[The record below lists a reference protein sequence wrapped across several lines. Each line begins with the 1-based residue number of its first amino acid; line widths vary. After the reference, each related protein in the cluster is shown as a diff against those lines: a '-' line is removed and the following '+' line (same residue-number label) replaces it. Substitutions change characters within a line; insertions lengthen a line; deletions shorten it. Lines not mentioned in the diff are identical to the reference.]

1 MSINSRKL
9 DSFGL
14 ASLCL
19 FSIISGYNQVVMKVV
34 NDGLQPV
41 FCAGIRSLLAAVL
54 VFVWLHCTK
63 KTIKIERALIPS
75 AIFYGVIFGLEFMF
89 LFIAL
94 DLTSV
99 IRVTIIFYTMPVW
112 LALMNHFF
120 LPNDKLTFLKT
131 TGLTIAIIGLI
142 ISVTSSKSSPGNE
155 ASLLGDLFALAGA
168 TGWAFFAFYSKN
180 SKLSSK
186 PADTLIF
193 YAFAVSAPM
202 LIICSIF
209 YGPFIRELKTIHF
222 LGFSFQVLYASA
234 GFGFWVWL
242 FKRYSGTTVAS
253 FSFLT
258 PVLGI
263 FFGWLILSEE
273 LSVELFIAGF
283 LVTLGIYLVTRS
295 ESPSDSKFP

>member
-1 MSINSRKL
+1 
-9 DSFGL
+9 
-14 ASLCL
+14 
-19 FSIISGYNQVVMKVV
+19 
-34 NDGLQPV
+34 
-41 FCAGIRSLLAAVL
+41 
-54 VFVWLHCTK
+54 
-63 KTIKIERALIPS
+63 
-75 AIFYGVIFGLEFMF
+75 MF

-120 LPNDKLTFLKT
+120 LPNDKLTFFKT
-131 TGLTIAIIGLI
+131 SGLAVAIIGLI
-142 ISVTSSKSSPGNE
+142 ISVTSSNSSKGNE
-155 ASLLGDLFALAGA
+155 ASLLGDLFALGGA
-168 TGWAFFAFYSKN
+168 LGWAFFAFYSKN
-180 SKLSSK
+180 SKLSAK

-202 LIICSIF
+202 LIIFSIF
-209 YGPFIRELKTIHF
+209 YGPFIRELETIHF
-222 LGFSFQVLYASA
+222 VGFSFQVLYASA

-242 FKRYSGTTVAS
+242 FRKYSGTTVAS

-263 FFGWLILSEE
+263 FFGWLLLDEE
-273 LSVELFIAGF
+273 LSLQLFIAGF

-295 ESPSDSKFP
+295 ENRS

>member
-1 MSINSRKL
+1 MSTKSRQL
-9 DSFGL
+9 DTFGL

-54 VFVWLHCTK
+54 VFVWLYCTK
-63 KTIKIERALIPS
+63 KPIKIEKALLPS

-120 LPNDKLTFLKT
+120 LPNDKLTYFKT
-131 TGLTIAIIGLI
+131 SGLAIAIIGLI
-142 ISVTSSKSSPGNE
+142 ISVTSSKSSPENDT
-155 ASLLGDLFALAGA
+155 SLLGDLFALGGA
-168 TGWAFFAFYSKN
+168 AGWALFAFYSKN

-193 YAFAVSAPM
+193 YAFAISAPM
-202 LIICSIF
+202 LIIFSIF
-209 YGPFIRELKTIHF
+209 FGPFIREIEPKHL

-263 FFGWLILSEE
+263 FFGWLLLSEE
-273 LSVELFIAGF
+273 LSFQLFIAGF

-295 ESPSDSKFP
+295 EKSS